1 MRYKVGDKVK
11 IKSLDWYKT
20 YKDECDVVYC
30 GDILFIESMSK
41 YCGKVLTIDRIFNFN
56 TTTYEMLEDS
66 NEFNWTDDMIECLVE
81 PAMMNESS
89 KMVSLDNVCRWLD
102 NINTDNY
109 MDSGLFQ
116 MYDLIRD
123 LRKDMGE

>member
-1 MRYKVGDKVK
+1 MNYKVGDKVK
-11 IKSLDWYKT
+11 IKSLEWYKAN
-20 YKDECDVVYC
+20 KDKNGAVYC
-30 GDILFIESMSK
+30 GDIPFVRSMSEF
-41 YCGKVLTIDRIFNFN
+41 CGKILTVNRLYYSTD
-56 TTTYEMLEDS
+56 TYEMLEDLEGFDW
-66 NEFNWTDDMIECLVE
+66 NDGMIECLVE

-89 KMVSLDNVCRWLD
+89 KMVSLDKVCRWLD
-102 NINTDNY
+102 NINPDNY